1 MAGCRRGP
9 FVNTGCAAFS
19 SGRRHAVSF
28 LNDGL
33 ITANPQPFAPE
44 QRTIIVTG
52 VARSGTSM
60 IAQLVSI
67 AGVSMGDALDEVVF
81 EDHAVADAFASSDP
95 DMLARLV
102 AARNEQAK
110 VWGFKRPHL
119 FHLKAPDFQ
128 ALFREPRF
136 IITYRDAVAV
146 AKRNG
151 ISEYTDVPSSLRA
164 AAADIQSCVE
174 FTLALT
180 CPALLI
186 SYEKALLRPA
196 ALVEELV
203 AFCGITTPQVERDL
217 MAAAIKA
224 NRDEYV
230 QSARRL
236 FQGYVDRIKDGMLF
250 GWCWQIGVP
259 TPVMLEISI
268 GDRASV
274 TVMADDFRADLA
286 GAEVGV
292 GCHAFHLDV
301 SGTDASPEAVVTV
314 RVHQRI
320 FELSGS
326 GKTIAQLSH

>member
-1 MAGCRRGP
+1 M
-9 FVNTGCAAFS
+9 S
-19 SGRRHAVSF
+19 L

-60 IAQLVSI
+60 IAQLVGI
-67 AGVSMGDALDEVVF
+67 AGVFMGQALDEVVF
-81 EDHAVADAFASSDP
+81 EDHAVADAFASTDP
-95 DMLARLV
+95 DLLTTLV
-102 AARNEQAK
+102 ATRNAQTE

-119 FHLKAPDFQ
+119 FNLEAPKFQ

-136 IITYRDAVAV
+136 IVTYRDPVAV

-151 ISEYTDVPSSLRA
+151 ISEYTDVSTGLRA
-164 AAADIQSCVE
+164 AASDIQRCVE

-180 CPALLI
+180 CPVLLI

-203 AFCGITTPQVERDL
+203 AFCGLNTQMAQRDR
-217 MAAAIKA
+217 MVGAIQA

-236 FQGYVDRIKDGMLF
+236 FQGYVDRIKDGALL

-259 TPVMLEISI
+259 DPVMLDISI
-268 GDRASV
+268 GDRPSV
-274 TVMADDFRADLA
+274 SVMADDFRADLA
-286 GAEVGV
+286 GADVGF
-292 GCHAFHLDV
+292 GRHAFHLDL
-301 SGTDASPEAVVTV
+301 SGKDLGNEEIVTV
-314 RVHQRI
+314 RVNGRV
-320 FELSGS
+320 FKLSGS
-326 GKTIAQLSH
+326 GKTVGELTK

>member
-1 MAGCRRGP
+1 M
-9 FVNTGCAAFS
+9 S
-19 SGRRHAVSF
+19 
-28 LNDGL
+28 LINDGM

-67 AGVSMGDALDEVVF
+67 AGVSMGHTFDEVVF
-81 EDHAVADAFASSDP
+81 EDHAVADAFSSSDP
-95 DMLARLV
+95 DVLAHLV

-110 VWGFKRPHL
+110 VWGFKRPHV
-119 FHLKAPDFQ
+119 FHLNAPDFQ

-151 ISEYTDVPSSLRA
+151 ISEYTDVVTSLRT
-164 AAADIQSCVE
+164 AAADIQRCVE

-203 AFCGITTPQVERDL
+203 EFCGLATSQAERDR
-217 MAAAIKA
+217 MAAAVKA

-230 QSARRL
+230 QAARRL
-236 FQGYVDRIKDGMLF
+236 FQGYVDRIKDGALL

-259 TPVMLEISI
+259 SPVTLDISI
-268 GDRASV
+268 GDRPPVS
-274 TVMADDFRADLA
+274 VMADDFRADLA
-286 GAEVGV
+286 GADVGF
-292 GCHAFHLDV
+292 GCHAFHLDL
-301 SGTDASPEAVVTV
+301 SGLEVGPEAVVTV
-314 RVHQRI
+314 RVHERV

-326 GKTIAQLSH
+326 GKTIAELSS